1 MEHEF
6 HHWLHKE
13 LSGQKLAFPFLVAGV
28 GDDAAVIDANQ
39 LSNWG
44 GSGTAEIIVSTDMIA
59 EGTHFLLAAP
69 DQELSIIGRK
79 LAAVNLSDIAAM
91 GAKPA
96 FMTVNFQLNRKLN
109 FEQATQLFNG
119 LKTMSDE
126 YNVAIVGGDT
136 NTWDGP
142 TVLSAT
148 IVGVRNPNIHRSFGG
163 WRLSDAQIGDWI
175 IASGAFGGSIHGR
188 HLTFEPRV
196 CLSLFLAEHYQ
207 VNAATDATDSLAI
220 DLNAI
225 ARESNVQMQIE
236 LDSIPISNDVNL
248 YLESNSAPEDDNNLQ
263 HALYDGEDFELLITV
278 PPKIGKKILA
288 DTNLPTPMTKIGTV
302 VEGAPRLID
311 NHGQEIQVK
320 GYVH

>member
-6 HHWLHKE
+6 HHWLQEK
-13 LSGQKLAFPFLVAGV
+13 LSDQGMAFPFLVTGV
-28 GDDAAVIDANQ
+28 GDDAAVINAER
-39 LSNWG
+39 LSDWG
-44 GSGTAEIIVSTDMIA
+44 GSDTAEFIVSTDMIA
-59 EGTHFLLAAP
+59 EGTHFLLSNP
-69 DQELSIIGRK
+69 DLELSTIGRK

-96 FMTVNFQLNRKLN
+96 FLTVNFQLNRKLN
-109 FEQATQLFNG
+109 FDQATQLFNG

-142 TVLSAT
+142 TVLAAT
-148 IVGVRNPNIHRSFGG
+148 IVGVRNSNTHQSFGG
-163 WRLSDAQIGDWI
+163 WRLSDAQVGDWI
-175 IASGAFGGSIHGR
+175 LASGAFGGSIHGR

-196 CLSLFLAEHYQ
+196 HLALFLAEHFQ
-207 VNAATDATDSLAI
+207 INAATDATDSLTI
-220 DLNAI
+220 DLNAMS
-225 ARESNVQMQIE
+225 RSSGVRMQID

-248 YLESNSAPEDDNNLQ
+248 YLESDSTREHLNDLQ

-278 PPKIGKKILA
+278 PPETGKQILG
-288 DTNLPTPMTKIGTV
+288 DTSLPTVMTKIGTV
-302 VEGAPRLID
+302 VEGDARLID
-311 NHGQEIQVK
+311 TDGREIQVK